1 MEDAVLNPYLKQLA
15 IAAQNAPPGS
25 RQRRRS
31 LADLIRTIQGSSQLS
46 RPYQGQF
53 VHLYEDIY
61 AEATQQLFTYLC
73 KNIESYRPE
82 HEVMQW
88 VNFLLKRRFFHA
100 ARQEFVPH
108 YRSKTAHSSP
118 EPWLNFDALEQ
129 GYPSPTSADNPS
141 LLEQITD
148 YLKTDPEQCLNAVH
162 IRNHPHVTF
171 QALALRILSGYKWH
185 EISAEFDLPI
195 STLCSFYRKQLKQ
208 FAPRMKAYLSQ

>member
-88 VNFLLKRRFFHA
+88 VNFLLKRRFFYSNVVFFTLPA
-100 ARQEFVPH
+100 
-108 YRSKTAHSSP
+108 KN
-118 EPWLNFDALEQ
+118 L
-129 GYPSPTSADNPS
+129 S
-141 LLEQITD
+141 LT
-148 YLKTDPEQCLNAVH
+148 TV
-162 IRNHPHVTF
+162 F
-171 QALALRILSGYKWH
+171 LSY
-185 EISAEFDLPI
+185 
-195 STLCSFYRKQLKQ
+195 
-208 FAPRMKAYLSQ
+208 